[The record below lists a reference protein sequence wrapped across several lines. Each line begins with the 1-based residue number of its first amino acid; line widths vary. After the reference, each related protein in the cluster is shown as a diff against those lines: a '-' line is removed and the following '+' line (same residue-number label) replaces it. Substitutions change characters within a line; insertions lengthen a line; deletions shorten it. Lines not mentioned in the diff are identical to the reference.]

1 MSADLKPQIYDVD
14 ATNFEEEVVNASH
27 ERVIVVDFWAPW
39 CGPCRQVGPIVEKLA
54 DEYAG
59 QIKVGKLNVDEN
71 QKVAMKYRVMSI
83 PTVILF
89 RDGAPVEP
97 PIIGAHPERVF
108 RSRIEQYVGAKRQQ
122 AA

>member
-1 MSADLKPQIYDVD
+1 MADNADVRTFTDDNFDAEVLKAKGLVL
-14 ATNFEEEVVNASH
+14 
-27 ERVIVVDFWAPW
+27 VDFWAPW